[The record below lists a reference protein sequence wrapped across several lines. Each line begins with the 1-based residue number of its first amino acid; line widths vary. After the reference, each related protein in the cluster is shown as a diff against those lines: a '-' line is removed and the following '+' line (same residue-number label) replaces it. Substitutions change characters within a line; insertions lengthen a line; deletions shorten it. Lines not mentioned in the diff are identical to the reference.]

1 MVATLLASGL
11 AMALFAGDS
20 APLAG
25 IANSRDGN
33 YPLAPAQE
41 LVSRDGLPNF
51 FAKLDRG
58 EPVTIAYFGTSLT
71 AAPGWRVMTFDW
83 LKQRYPRSKLT
94 MVSAS
99 LGGTGSI
106 AGAFRADRDLLP
118 SRPDL
123 VFVEFAGNDNA
134 DARSQPMDVLRAMEG
149 IVRKIRRASP
159 ATEICLIYAF
169 GFGDFKTLRG
179 GLAPRGATLHEQVAS
194 HYHLPAIHVSLEVVA
209 LEAAGK
215 LINAAPPTPDGR
227 TSDGKIIFT
236 TDGSHP
242 NDPLGYGIWAGIIE
256 RALVSLSGVGK
267 PGAHPLPQPLLPDH
281 WEHATTLPI
290 VDHAR
295 FTGTWERLSAVNGP
309 AVVRYGVSLYDA
321 VPRIYRT
328 VTAGSSLTLRFRGT
342 HIGLKGVTGPDS
354 AMISIKVD
362 ALSPAVDTQFNVYS
376 KTFSYG
382 GRPLPALP
390 EEIHTVTWTLLPE
403 QPDKLKILSSYNRKG
418 NEQDLIDHPE
428 KYAGRAFYVGEILLV
443 GEMLPMESVP

>member
-1 MVATLLASGL
+1 MKLVSPVDRVPYLGQMVAKLLASGL

-169 GFGDFKTLRG
+169 GFGDFKT
-179 GLAPRGATLHEQVAS
+179 Q
-194 HYHLPAIHVSLEVVA
+194 
-209 LEAAGK
+209 K
-215 LINAAPPTPDGR
+215 
-227 TSDGKIIFT
+227 
-236 TDGSHP
+236 
-242 NDPLGYGIWAGIIE
+242 
-256 RALVSLSGVGK
+256 
-267 PGAHPLPQPLLPDH
+267 
-281 WEHATTLPI
+281 PI
-290 VDHAR
+290 VDDLRAVGMSVAVTHRLGNGYPDINIGWHGLDQLVELKSSERDTLTPDEVKFHAEWR
-295 FTGTWERLSAVNGP
+295 GYPILIAWTSEQVIEHMKKRVRLSA
-309 AVVRYGVSLYDA
+309 YEQKVSTKEA
-321 VPRIYRT
+321 R
-328 VTAGSSLTLRFRGT
+328 
-342 HIGLKGVTGPDS
+342 
-354 AMISIKVD
+354 
-362 ALSPAVDTQFNVYS
+362 
-376 KTFSYG
+376 
-382 GRPLPALP
+382 
-390 EEIHTVTWTLLPE
+390 
-403 QPDKLKILSSYNRKG
+403 
-418 NEQDLIDHPE
+418 HP
-428 KYAGRAFYVGEILLV
+428 
-443 GEMLPMESVP
+443 